1 MADPDRGHVLLPFT
15 AGRSDPTGPESRH
28 WSTLGDLAD
37 SRLAYM
43 LTHKRRHGKIHQGI
57 VEL

>member
-28 WSTLGDLAD
+28 WGTLGDLAD

-43 LTHKRRHGKIHQGI
+43 LTHKRCHGKIHQ
-57 VEL
+57 